1 MLRLFAAIPLPAD
14 IAGSLAK
21 FQQPLPGAKWVDT
34 ADYHIT
40 LRFAGDVDNL
50 VARELADFLR
60 RIDVNAFQ
68 MRLAG
73 FGAFGGNDPRVLW
86 AGVEAGPELI
96 SLQRDVE
103 NAARASGLKPERQQ
117 FKPHVTI
124 ARLRHSRAEAVS
136 RFLERHAGARSR
148 TFLVDHFALYS
159 AKPRTG
165 GGPYVIEET
174 FPLAGFHWPDH
185 DDNEDFDGPH
195 IGSAGA
201 LHHER

>member
-1 MLRLFAAIPLPAD
+1 MLRLFAAIPLPPDVAS
-14 IAGSLAK
+14 SLESVR
-21 FQQPLPGAKWVDT
+21 QPLPGAKWVDT
-34 ADYHIT
+34 ADYHLT

-50 VARELADFLR
+50 VAREFADFLR
-60 RIDVNAFQ
+60 RIDLSAFQ

-86 AGVEAGPELI
+86 AGVEAGPDLI

-103 NAARASGLKPERQQ
+103 NAARSSGMKPERQQ

-148 TFLVDHFALYS
+148 WFQVDHFALYS

-174 FPLAGFHWPDH
+174 FPLAGFHWHYH
-185 DDNEDFDGPH
+185 DDEEGFDGHDVGPGNTMH
-195 IGSAGA
+195 Y
-201 LHHER
+201 ER